1 MVFNK
6 EYTVPNKILRFSFS
20 GVLESRPGMSSWT
33 SGADASTGSYGGC
46 HLVYFGSYS
55 TALATNRQ
63 SCESP
68 AAIEPVCTL
77 LAFGD

>member
-1 MVFNK
+1 
-6 EYTVPNKILRFSFS
+6 
-20 GVLESRPGMSSWT
+20 MSSWT

-46 HLVYFGSYS
+46 RLVYFGSYS

-77 LAFGD
+77 LAFGDYSLACFMRLCVLNYAGPECW